1 MEEIVRLI
9 LESKLIDAGTDAAA
23 QKSMILGGIL
33 APIFFLAT
41 VVWNFAT
48 TTIKNVGER
57 PQLFNRMELIRACVL
72 WFILTIGYFPIFG
85 SLANIGEALGR
96 YSVDSSTSVKNGKE
110 KMSGYVTKELEKEA
124 EASKEQAGEDANTNT
139 EEQQPEDTMSA
150 WDLVTGGINTFIF
163 ASFSAGTL
171 IISSIIRIVV
181 EAFAL
186 MISKLFYAI
195 GPIVIA
201 FSILPVFKDKFSQ
214 WFGVY
219 VNCLCVPFTCNLLD
233 TIYYSIIN
241 AGLTGEAVANPI
253 ALSVFNL
260 VFIICYCLVFWV
272 TSFYAGSSGAAKVL
286 STAVGAATT
295 AISMGAGALAGG
307 AASAAGGAGGGGGN
321 IIEDSAGAT
330 NKAK

>member
-9 LESKLIDAGTDAAA
+9 LESKLIDAGTDAAT
-23 QKSMILGGIL
+23 QKSMILGSIL
-33 APIFFLAT
+33 APLFFLAT

-48 TTIKNVGER
+48 TTLKNFGER
-57 PQLFNRMELIRACVL
+57 PQMFNRMELIRACVL
-72 WFILTIGYFPIFG
+72 WFILTIGYIPIFG

-96 YSVDSSTSVKNGKE
+96 YSADSSSAVTAGKE
-110 KMSGYVTKELEKEA
+110 KMSGFVAKELEKEA
-124 EASKEQAGEDANTNT
+124 DASKEEAGDDASTNI
-139 EEQQPEDTMSA
+139 EKQQPEDSMSA
-150 WDLVTGGINTFIF
+150 WDLITGGINSFIF
-163 ASFSAGTL
+163 ASFSAGTMV
-171 IISSIIRIVV
+171 ISSIIRIVV

-201 FSILPVFKDKFSQ
+201 FSILPAFKDKFNQ

-233 TIYYSIIN
+233 TIYFSIIN
-241 AGLTGEAVANPI
+241 EGLTGDVVANPV
-253 ALSVFNL
+253 ALSIFNL

-286 STAVGAATT
+286 STAVSAATT
-295 AISMGAGALAGG
+295 AISMGAGAIAGGVGG
-307 AASAAGGAGGGGGN
+307 AAGGSGGGN
-321 IIEDSAGAT
+321 IIEDTAGTT

>member
-9 LESKLIDAGTDAAA
+9 LESELIDAGAEAAA

-33 APIFFLAT
+33 APLFFLAT

-96 YSVDSSTSVKNGKE
+96 YSVDSSGAVQSGKE
-110 KMSGYVTKELEKEA
+110 KMSGYVADELEKEA
-124 EASKEQAGEDANTNT
+124 EASKEQAGDNPSTST
-139 EEQQPEDTMSA
+139 EKQEKDDTMST
-150 WDLVTGGINTFIF
+150 WDLVTGGINTFVF

-171 IISSIIRIVV
+171 VISSIIRIVV

-241 AGLTGEAVANPI
+241 QGLTGEAIANPI

-295 AISMGAGALAGG
+295 AISMGAGLVAGGG
-307 AASAAGGAGGGGGN
+307 AATVSGGGGN
-321 IIEDSAGAT
+321 IIEDTASAT

>member
-9 LESKLIDAGTDAAA
+9 LESKLIDAGTDAAT

-33 APIFFLAT
+33 APLFFLGT

-48 TTIKNVGER
+48 TTLKNVGER
-57 PQLFNRMELIRACVL
+57 PQMFNRIELIRACVL
-72 WFILTIGYFPIFG
+72 WFILTIGYIPIFG

-96 YSVDSSTSVKNGKE
+96 YSVDSSSAVTSGKE
-110 KMSGYVTKELEKEA
+110 KMSGYVSKELEKEA
-124 EASKEQAGEDANTNT
+124 QTSKEQAGDDVNTNT
-139 EEQQPEDTMSA
+139 EKQQPEDSMSA

-163 ASFSAGTL
+163 GAFSAGTMVV
-171 IISSIIRIVV
+171 SSIIRIVV

-201 FSILPVFKDKFSQ
+201 FSILPVFKDKFNQ

-233 TIYYSIIN
+233 TIYFSIIN
-241 AGLTGEAVANPI
+241 EGLTGEVVANPI

-286 STAVGAATT
+286 STAVSAATT
-295 AISMGAGALAGG
+295 AISLGAGALASGIGG
-307 AASAAGGAGGGGGN
+307 ASGGAGGGN
-321 IIEDSAGAT
+321 IIEDTAGTT